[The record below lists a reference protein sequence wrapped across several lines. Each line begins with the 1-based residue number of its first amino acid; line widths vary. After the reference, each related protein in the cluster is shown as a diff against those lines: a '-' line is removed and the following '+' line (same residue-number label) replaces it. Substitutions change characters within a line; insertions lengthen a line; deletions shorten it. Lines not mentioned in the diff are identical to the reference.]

1 MEIENNR
8 ESIAIRVSLCNIMIN
23 ILLSLGKL
31 AAGVLG
37 HSAAMISD
45 AIHSASDVFATL
57 IVIGGVKVAARAEDK
72 EHPYGHERMEC
83 VASIILATI
92 LVLTGL
98 GIGLDGIRHILN
110 GGEGLMV
117 PTLMPLIAA
126 VISIAAKEAMFWYT
140 RYIALEINSDA
151 IMADAWHNRSDAI
164 SSVGSLIGVVG
175 ARFGYPI
182 LDPVASI
189 VISLLIIYSAYNIFK
204 SAIDKM
210 VDRSCNS
217 AESDKMKTMIEKE
230 AGVAHIDRLQTRL
243 FGDRIFVD
251 VEVSAADDL
260 TLLESH
266 RIAENIHLAI
276 ENNFPEVKHCMVH
289 INPVSELHHD
299 F

>member
-260 TLLESH
+260 TLRL
-266 RIAENIHLAI
+266 RGR
-276 ENNFPEVKHCMVH
+276 
-289 INPVSELHHD
+289 
-299 F
+299 

>member
-98 GIGLDGIRHILN
+98 GIGLDGVRHILN

-126 VISIAAKEAMFWYT
+126 VISIASKEAMFWYT
-140 RYIALEINSDA
+140 RHIALEINSDA

-164 SSVGSLIGVVG
+164 SSVGSLIGVAG

-189 VISLLIIYSAYNIFK
+189 IISLLIIYSAYSIFK

-210 VDRSCNS
+210 VDRSCDP
-217 AESDKMKTMIEKE
+217 AESGEMRTLIEKE

-260 TLLESH
+260 SLLESH